1 LWRLFA
7 PSPKI
12 MPGAIMDR
20 LDKKIIACLV
30 EDGRMSNNEIARI
43 LEISEGTVRNR
54 IRRLSECGALKISG
68 MTAPDS
74 LPDRELVLIGV
85 KVAVSRDLT
94 DIAEKISLLPEVQ
107 AASIITG
114 RYDIMVE
121 ALLKVKSG
129 PIDFLYGSLSKIQ
142 GIIATETFMIM
153 KSFNKWIIPHDDFAA
168 DKTSKER
175 PATGEK
181 TTA

>member
-1 LWRLFA
+1 
-7 PSPKI
+7 
-12 MPGAIMDR
+12 MQGNIMDR
-20 LDKKIIACLV
+20 VDKKIIACLV
-30 EDGRMSNNEIARI
+30 EDGRISNNEIARV
-43 LEISEGTVRNR
+43 LKISEGTVRNR
-54 IRRLSECGALKISG
+54 IRRLSESGALKISG

-74 LPDRELVLIGV
+74 LPDKELVLIGI

-142 GIIATETFMIM
+142 GITATETFMIM
-153 KSFNKWIIPHDDFAA
+153 KSFNKWIIPDDEFTA
-168 DKTSKER
+168 DKTSKEK
-175 PATGEK
+175 PAANEK
-181 TTA
+181 QQME